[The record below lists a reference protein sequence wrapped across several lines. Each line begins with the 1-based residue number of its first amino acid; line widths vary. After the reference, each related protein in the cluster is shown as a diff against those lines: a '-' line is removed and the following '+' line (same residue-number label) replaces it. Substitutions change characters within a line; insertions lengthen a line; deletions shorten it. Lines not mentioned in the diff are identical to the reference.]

1 MLKFF
6 FKAHIKETLKKNF
19 MAPFYAWGS
28 TESRLQSYYLETIY
42 FLHDFQMLDKFLP
55 AYAIRK
61 KFQ

>member
-1 MLKFF
+1 
-6 FKAHIKETLKKNF
+6 

-42 FLHDFQMLDKFLP
+42 FLHDFQMLDKSLP
-55 AYAIRK
+55 ASAIRK